1 MTMAIPFQYNIRSIM
16 VRWTSTLVAV
26 VSIAG
31 VVAVFIAV
39 LALAH
44 GFEKTLVS
52 SGSPENVIILRGGAT
67 SEMESAISLDQIRI
81 LQDINGIKRDK
92 DGAAIM
98 SSEVVVVAAFPMK
111 STGTDAN
118 AQVRG
123 VSDSVLQ
130 VRNNIKMVKGR
141 FLTPGLNEL
150 VVGSKASQL
159 YSGFDLN
166 SEVIFGGSS
175 WVVVGVFDAGG
186 SAFDSEIW
194 CDSNNLNQTYKRP
207 QNIFQSVTVSLTSE
221 DMFEPFKNSVSSDPQ
236 LTLSVEREIAYY
248 AKQSESVGIL
258 IRVLGF
264 LVASVMAIGA
274 IFGAINTMY
283 SAVSARSVEI
293 ATLRALGFRA
303 RHIIISFVTESVFI
317 SLIGGVAGILL
328 ILPINNR
335 AASTMNWQTFSQ
347 LSFTFVITPAFM
359 FKGLLFA
366 AVMGF
371 LGGLFPA
378 ARASRVPI
386 VTALR
391 GL

>member
-1 MTMAIPFQYNIRSIM
+1 
-16 VRWTSTLVAV
+16 VAV
-26 VSIAG
+26 ASIAG

-44 GFEKTLVS
+44 GFQKTLVN
-52 SGSPENVIILRGGAT
+52 SGSARNAIILRGGAA
-67 SEMESAISLDQIRI
+67 SEMDSALYLEQIKV
-81 LQDINGIKRDK
+81 LQDVAGVEK
-92 DGAAIM
+92 DDNGAALI
-98 SSEVVVVAAFPMK
+98 SPEVVVVAAFPMK
-111 STGTDAN
+111 STGTDVN
-118 AQVRG
+118 VQVRG
-123 VSDSVLQ
+123 ISDTVLK
-130 VRNNIKMVKGR
+130 VRDNIRIVQGR

-150 VVGSKASQL
+150 VVGRKASEQ
-159 YSGFDLN
+159 YTGFDLN
-166 SEVIFGGSS
+166 SAVVFGGTR
-175 WVVVGVFDAGG
+175 WIVVGIFDAGG
-186 SAFDSEIW
+186 SAFDSEVW
-194 CDSNNLNQTYKRP
+194 CDANNLNQTYKRP
-207 QNIFQSVTVSLTSE
+207 QNVFQSATARLISEDAFDAFKNAVTTDPRLTVST
-221 DMFEPFKNSVSSDPQ
+221 D
-236 LTLSVEREIAYY
+236 REVDFY
-248 AKQSESVGIL
+248 AKQSEILTIL
-258 IRVLGF
+258 IKVLGF

-293 ATLRALGFRA
+293 ATLRALGFRT

-347 LSFTFVITPAFM
+347 LSFTFMITPTFM
-359 FKGLLFA
+359 LEGLLFA

-378 ARASRVPI
+378 IRASRVPI

>member
-1 MTMAIPFQYNIRSIM
+1 MAIPFQYNLRSIR

-39 LALAH
+39 LAMAY
-44 GFEKTLVS
+44 GFQKTLIN
-52 SGSPENVIILRGGAT
+52 SGSARNAIILRGGAS
-67 SEMESAISLDQIRI
+67 SEMDSALYLDQIRVV
-81 LQDINGIKRDK
+81 QDITGIEKADT
-92 DGAAIM
+92 GAALI
-98 SSEVVVVAAFPMK
+98 SPEVVVVAAFPMK
-111 STGTDAN
+111 STKTDVN
-118 AQVRG
+118 VQVRG
-123 VSDSVLQ
+123 VSDIVLK
-130 VRNNIKMVKGR
+130 VRDNIRIVKGR

-150 VVGSKASQL
+150 VVGMKASEE
-159 YSGFDLN
+159 YVGFDLN
-166 SEVIFGGSS
+166 SSVVFGGTR
-175 WVVVGVFDAGG
+175 WIVVGVFDAGG
-186 SAFDSEIW
+186 SAFDSEVW

-207 QNIFQSVTVSLTSE
+207 QNVFQSATVRLASENAFDAFKSAVAADPRLTVSA
-221 DMFEPFKNSVSSDPQ
+221 
-236 LTLSVEREIAYY
+236 EREADYY
-248 AKQSESVGIL
+248 AKQSEVLTIL
-258 IRVLGF
+258 IKVLGF

-293 ATLRALGFRA
+293 ATLRALGFRT

-317 SLIGGVAGILL
+317 SLIGGLVGILL

-347 LSFTFVITPAFM
+347 LSFTFMITPAFM
-359 FKGLLFA
+359 IEGLIFA
-366 AVMGF
+366 AAMGF

-378 ARASRVPI
+378 VRASRVPI

>member
-1 MTMAIPFQYNIRSIM
+1 MAIPFQYNIRSII
-16 VRWTSTLVAV
+16 VRWSSTLVAV

-39 LALAH
+39 LALAY

-52 SGSPENVIILRGGAT
+52 SGSPENAIILRGGAT
-67 SEMESAISLDQIRI
+67 GEMESAISLDQIRI
-81 LQDINGIKRDK
+81 VQDINGIKRDK
-92 DGAAIM
+92 DGVGVM

-123 VSDSVLQ
+123 VSGDVLQ
-130 VRNNIKMVKGR
+130 VRNNIEIVRGR
-141 FLTPGLNEL
+141 FLNPGLNEL
-150 VVGSKASQL
+150 VVGSKASRL

-166 SEVIFGGSS
+166 STVLFGGTS

-194 CDSNNLNQTYKRP
+194 CNADNLNQTYKRP

-221 DMFEPFKNSVSSDPQ
+221 DVFDTFKNAVTTDPR
-236 LTLSVEREIAYY
+236 LTLSVEREIEFY
-248 AKQSESVGIL
+248 AKQSESVTIL

-293 ATLRALGFRA
+293 ATLRALGFKA
-303 RHIIISFVTESVFI
+303 RHIIISFVTESVLI
-317 SLIGGVAGILL
+317 ALIGGVVGILL
-328 ILPINNR
+328 ILPVNHQ
-335 AASTMNWQTFSQ
+335 AASTMNWQSFSQ
-347 LSFTFVITPAFM
+347 LSFTFVIRPEFM
-359 FKGLLFA
+359 LEGLLFA
-366 AVMGF
+366 ALMGF

-378 ARASRVPI
+378 VRASRVPI